1 MITNSGNMGSSLSGG
16 LGHGTGKKTIGSIT
30 GTSIDTYFNDDAVF
44 NEYWQKY
51 INEKDEIHS
60 SEDTLNEF
68 IKKLDSEKIQNAIV
82 MAKMKFLAA
91 LCYYQAI
98 GNMSISNTQ
107 LQANAAS
114 RISQAISLKNEPEYR
129 MFQAVIDSKVGT
141 SNIVGQRSNET
152 ILNSFFAANKAIPMD
167 TLLDSSFYLNE
178 IEHVIQEEVD
188 IYKKATK
195 DEANKT
201 LLNNSLWMVPIFLF
215 IFFKY
220 MAYEPP
226 TGWFSF
232 NWSFVYWIGMILFGW
247 SYLLVVL
254 GYRKNTS
261 KSEAEWRQLAL
272 KKFL

>member
-1 MITNSGNMGSSLSGG
+1 MITNSGNMGSSLTRG
-16 LGHGTGKKTIGSIT
+16 LGQGAGKKTIGSIT

-44 NEYWQKY
+44 SEYWQKY
-51 INEKDEIHS
+51 MNEKDEINS
-60 SEDTLNEF
+60 SEDTLNAF

-91 LCYYQAI
+91 LCYYEAI

-141 SNIVGQRSNET
+141 STIVGQRSNET
-152 ILNSFFAANKAIPMD
+152 ILNSFFAANKGIPMD
-167 TLLDSSFYLNE
+167 TFLASSFYLNE

-188 IYKKATK
+188 IYKKETK
-195 DEANKT
+195 EEANKT
-201 LLNNSLWMVPIFLF
+201 LLKNSLWMVPIFLF
-215 IFFKY
+215 ILFNY

-232 NWSFVYWIGMILFGW
+232 NWSFLYWIGMIIFGW
-247 SYLLVVL
+247 SYLLVIMN
-254 GYRKNTS
+254 YRNNTS
-261 KSEAEWRQLAL
+261 KSESEWRQLAL
-272 KKFL
+272 KKYL

>member
-1 MITNSGNMGSSLSGG
+1 MITNSGNMGSSLTRG
-16 LGHGTGKKTIGSIT
+16 LGQGASKKTIGSIT

-44 NEYWQKY
+44 SEYWQKY
-51 INEKDEIHS
+51 MNEKDEINS
-60 SEDTLNEF
+60 SEDTLNAF

-91 LCYYQAI
+91 LCYYEAI

-167 TLLDSSFYLNE
+167 TFLDSSFYLNE

-188 IYKKATK
+188 IYKKETK
-195 DEANKT
+195 EEANKT
-201 LLNNSLWMVPIFLF
+201 LLKNSLWMVPIFLF
-215 IFFKY
+215 ILFNY

-232 NWSFVYWIGMILFGW
+232 NWSFLYWIGMIIFGW
-247 SYLLVVL
+247 SYLLVIMN
-254 GYRKNTS
+254 YRNNTS
-261 KSEAEWRQLAL
+261 KSESEWRQLAL
-272 KKFL
+272 KKYQ

>member
-1 MITNSGNMGSSLSGG
+1 MITNSGNMGSSLSSG
-16 LGHGTGKKTIGSIT
+16 LGHGIGKKTIGSIT

-129 MFQAVIDSKVGT
+129 MFQAVIDNKVGT
-141 SNIVGQRSNET
+141 SNIVGQKSNPT
-152 ILNSFFAANKAIPMD
+152 LLSNFFAASKAASTNMIMD
-167 TLLDSSFYLNE
+167 YSFYSSELE
-178 IEHVIQEEVD
+178 TTIAEETE
-188 IYKKATK
+188 IYKKTTK
-195 DEANKT
+195 EDAKKT
-201 LLNNSLWMVPIFLF
+201 LMNYSLWLVPLLLF
-215 IFFKY
+215 IGIKY
-220 MAYEPP
+220 AMYEPP

-232 NWSFVYWIGMILFGW
+232 SWTPIYWLGLIIFG
-247 SYLLVVL
+247 STYLSAIVQ
-254 GYRKNTS
+254 YNNRTS
-261 KSEAEWRQLAL
+261 KSESEWRQEAL
-272 KKFL
+272 KKYQ

>member
-1 MITNSGNMGSSLSGG
+1 MITNSGNIGSSLSCG

-30 GTSIDTYFNDDAVF
+30 GTSIDTYFNDDSVF

-51 INEKDEIHS
+51 INEKDEIYS

-82 MAKMKFLAA
+82 LAKMKYLSA

-107 LQANAAS
+107 LQSNAAS

-129 MFQAVIDSKVGT
+129 MLQAVIDSKIGT
-141 SNIVGQRSNET
+141 SNIVGQRSNQS
-152 ILNSFFAANKAIPMD
+152 ILNNFFTANKALSMN
-167 TLLDSSFYLNE
+167 TLLDTSFYFGE
-178 IEHVIQEEVD
+178 IEHVISDEVE
-188 IYKKATK
+188 IYKKVTK
-195 DEANKT
+195 EEANKT
-201 LLNNSLWMVPIFLF
+201 LLKNSLWMVPIFLF
-215 IFFKY
+215 ILFKY

-232 NWSFVYWIGMILFGW
+232 NWSFMYWIGMIIFGW
-247 SYLLVVL
+247 SYLLVIL

-261 KSEAEWRQLAL
+261 KSEAEWRQEVL
-272 KKFL
+272 KKYL